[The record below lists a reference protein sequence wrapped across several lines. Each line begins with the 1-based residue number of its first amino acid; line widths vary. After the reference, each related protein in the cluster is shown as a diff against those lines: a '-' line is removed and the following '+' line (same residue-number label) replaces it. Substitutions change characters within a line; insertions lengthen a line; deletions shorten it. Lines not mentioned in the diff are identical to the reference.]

1 MSDSSETLLQRCHN
15 EITIQL
21 VRSSRREPA
30 AVCSDV
36 ARSAEEC
43 MNDSSRRNFLKT
55 CAMIGAA
62 LKLGP
67 FALDAV
73 AIPAG
78 PALSIAHYKTTPQAS
93 DAIAEEARRLTQ
105 ECVNGMGGMG
115 RFVSKGD
122 VVWIKPNIGWN
133 RRPEQAA
140 TTNPDVVA
148 TLVSLCWQAGAKRV
162 IVSDN
167 SCNSAVASFA
177 RSGIQQAA
185 QKAGGECF
193 VMDEHRFRS
202 TSIRGKVMPAWEL
215 YGDVL
220 GVNKLINV
228 PIVKNHNLCKATL
241 GMKNLMGVAGG
252 ERNRFHQDLSN
263 TVVDLATFVRPTL
276 VVMDAVRV
284 LTANGPTGGNL
295 ADVQRRDTVAAGTD
309 QVAIDAFGATLL
321 GLKPQDIGYIVEGNA
336 RKLGTMSFELLKPRR
351 IEI

>member
-1 MSDSSETLLQRCHN
+1 MD
-15 EITIQL
+15 
-21 VRSSRREPA
+21 
-30 AVCSDV
+30 
-36 ARSAEEC
+36 
-43 MNDSSRRNFLKT
+43 DSSRRDFLKA
-55 CAMIGAA
+55 CALIGAA
-62 LKLGP
+62 MKLGP
-67 FALDAV
+67 FALEASAAV
-73 AIPAG
+73 AG
-78 PALSIAHYKTTPQAS
+78 PALSIAHFKTSPQAA
-93 DAIAEEARRLTQ
+93 DAIADEARRLTL
-105 ECVNGMGGMG
+105 EAMNGLGGMG
-115 RFVSKGD
+115 RFIGKGD
-122 VVWIKPNIGWN
+122 VVWVKPNIGWN

-185 QKAGGECF
+185 QKAGAECF
-193 VMDEHRFRS
+193 VMDESRFRK
-202 TSIRGKVMPAWEL
+202 TSLNGKVMPAWEL

-220 GVNKLINV
+220 GVNKFINV
-228 PIVKNHNLCKATL
+228 PIVKHHNLCRATL

-252 ERNRFHQDLSN
+252 ERNRFHQDLNN
-263 TVVDLATFVRPTL
+263 TLVDLAGFVRPTL
-276 VVMDAVRV
+276 VVMDAVRI

-336 RKLGTMSFELLKPRR
+336 RKLGTIAFESLKPRR

>member
-1 MSDSSETLLQRCHN
+1 MD
-15 EITIQL
+15 
-21 VRSSRREPA
+21 
-30 AVCSDV
+30 
-36 ARSAEEC
+36 
-43 MNDSSRRNFLKT
+43 DSSRRDFLKA
-55 CAMIGAA
+55 CALIGAA
-62 LKLGP
+62 MKLGP
-67 FALDAV
+67 FALEASAAV
-73 AIPAG
+73 AG
-78 PALSIAHYKTTPQAS
+78 PALSIAHFKTSPQDA
-93 DAIAEEARRLTQ
+93 DAIADEARRLTL
-105 ECVNGMGGMG
+105 EAMNGLGGMG
-115 RFVSKGD
+115 RFISKGD
-122 VVWIKPNIGWN
+122 VVWVKPNIGWN

-185 QKAGGECF
+185 QKAGAECF
-193 VMDEHRFRS
+193 VMDERRFRK
-202 TSIRGKVMPAWEL
+202 TSLNGKVMPAWEL

-220 GVNKLINV
+220 GVNKFINV
-228 PIVKNHNLCKATL
+228 PIVKHHNLCKATL

-252 ERNRFHQDLSN
+252 ERNRFHQDLNN
-263 TVVDLATFVRPTL
+263 TLVDLAGFVRPTL

-336 RKLGTMSFELLKPRR
+336 RKLGTIAFESLKPRR